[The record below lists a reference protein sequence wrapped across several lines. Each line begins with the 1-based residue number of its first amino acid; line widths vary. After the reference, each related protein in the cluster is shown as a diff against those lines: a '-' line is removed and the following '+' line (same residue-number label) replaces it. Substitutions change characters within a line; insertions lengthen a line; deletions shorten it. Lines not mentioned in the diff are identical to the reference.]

1 MASNQSPDPTTA
13 RADGTV
19 EEIGG
24 RYVLRFERRLPHPVE
39 TVWDA
44 LTRPERLRDWF
55 GEVEV
60 KLELVEGGKFEVHTT
75 GPSELVD
82 AIVAEVGEEGL
93 TQHNTVLRLEPN
105 TVFEHTFGGPDS
117 VVRWELEADGDG
129 CRLRLTHT
137 EPPAFSVTEDGPR
150 DLSGWHQ
157 LLDLFG
163 NALYGHPTPWRLDRF
178 HQLREEYATRAARP

>member
-60 KLELVEGGKFEVHTT
+60 KLELV
-75 GPSELVD
+75 
-82 AIVAEVGEEGL
+82 
-93 TQHNTVLRLEPN
+93 
-105 TVFEHTFGGPDS
+105 
-117 VVRWELEADGDG
+117 VVRVRTGRRRGHGHAGG
-129 CRLRLTHT
+129 HRLS
-137 EPPAFSVTEDGPR
+137 AR
-150 DLSGWHQ
+150 DRQTAGIL
-157 LLDLFG
+157 
-163 NALYGHPTPWRLDRF
+163 
-178 HQLREEYATRAARP
+178 ARPAYPRGHSTPAQGS

>member
-1 MASNQSPDPTTA
+1 MASNQSPDPSTA

-24 RYVLRFERRLPHPVE
+24 RYFLRFERRLPHPVE

-75 GPSELVD
+75 GP
-82 AIVAEVGEEGL
+82 
-93 TQHNTVLRLEPN
+93 PN
-105 TVFEHTFGGPDS
+105 SSTRS
-117 VVRWELEADGDG
+117 
-129 CRLRLTHT
+129 
-137 EPPAFSVTEDGPR
+137 SPR
-150 DLSGWHQ
+150 S
-157 LLDLFG
+157 
-163 NALYGHPTPWRLDRF
+163 
-178 HQLREEYATRAARP
+178 ARRD